1 MGGLLVGI
9 ALEEFQLFEGG
20 AMEDVNNILSVDL
33 GELIEDR
40 HLILRAFFSGFWV
53 VFYSFGI
60 FYAGL

>member
-1 MGGLLVGI
+1 
-9 ALEEFQLFEGG
+9 
-20 AMEDVNNILSVDL
+20 MEDVNNILSVDL